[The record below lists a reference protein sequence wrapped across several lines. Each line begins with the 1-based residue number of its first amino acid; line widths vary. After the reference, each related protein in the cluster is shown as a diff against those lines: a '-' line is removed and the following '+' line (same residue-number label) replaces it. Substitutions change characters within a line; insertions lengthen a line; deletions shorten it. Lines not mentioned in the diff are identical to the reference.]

1 MTEVRNYKVHENL
14 LVITH
19 TLGALYQNFY
29 GTLPK
34 EFEEKIKDLLDELIE
49 YQEKNYLNSDIVNH
63 ELYRRVIFKD
73 MNEKK
78 K

>member
-1 MTEVRNYKVHENL
+1 MTKVRDYKVHENL

-34 EFEEKIKDLLDELIE
+34 EFDEKIKDLLDELIE
-49 YQEKNYLNSDIVNH
+49 YQEKNYLDGDIMEH
-63 ELYRRVIFKD
+63 ELYRRVVFKET
-73 MNEKK
+73 NEKK